1 MADNFKTN
9 LNISCH
15 LVPVEVPMFF
25 FHFFCPLVLL
35 PPSECLETDRVTG
48 RRSLGSRV
56 AISS

>member
-25 FHFFCPLVLL
+25 
-35 PPSECLETDRVTG
+35 S
-48 RRSLGSRV
+48 
-56 AISS
+56 ISSARLSCSPHQNVLRPTE